1 MAGNLGYDMTI
12 ALNGN
17 TFAGV
22 RSKNPSFNREPVD
35 ISDDNSQGWREL
47 LAIPGQRQVNIPVS
61 GIVKDT
67 VLREAFF
74 AGDVLHGIEITYPDG
89 GVLVGSFFMASY
101 SETGEYNGAI
111 TFDAE
116 FQSSGEVTYDGAS
129 T

>member
-1 MAGNLGYDMTI
+1 MPADIGGNMTI

-17 TFAGV
+17 VFAGV
-22 RSKNPSFNREPVD
+22 RSKNPSFNREPID
-35 ISDDNSQGWREL
+35 ISDDNSAGWREL
-47 LAIPGQRQVNIPVS
+47 LEVPGQRQINIPVS
-61 GIVKDT
+61 GVVKDT

-89 GVLVGSFFMASY
+89 GLLAGDFFMASY